1 MNHTPAPWHYSR
13 RSAKGKGFGVYDSQ
27 GRTLALVDSTPI
39 TEARREADARLM
51 AAAPELADLADIVL
65 GIAGRLA
72 DPNNAPCPM
81 PPTIEQWQVIVNA
94 AKAAKAKL

>member
-1 MNHTPAPWHYSR
+1 MNYYDPQTR
-13 RSAKGKGFGVYDSQ
+13 RIDQLIAELEAK
-27 GRTLALVDSTPI
+27 
-39 TEARREADARLM
+39 
-51 AAAPELADLADIVL
+51 AAAFEDVADIVL

-72 DPNNAPCPM
+72 YPNNAPCPM